1 MTEQVK
7 QPDTADLPGVCVVV
21 LHWRGIE
28 HTRNCLRSLRTLSYP
43 RFEVLLVDNGSPE
56 RDGERLQQEFS
67 EISLVRL
74 PDNFGFSGGCNA
86 GIDYGLNRDTDFIW
100 LLNNDAVV
108 VAATLPALV
117 DAAIAD
123 PSAGATGAVIIED
136 GDNADATASG
146 KGCGVIDFRHAKSHL
161 EPPTS
166 EHVTACDWLSGSSLL
181 LRATALRDAGKLND
195 RYFLYFEDVELCHRL
210 RQHGWRCL
218 LAPRARVQHAGYA
231 STSGERVLWRYYYG
245 ARNRLY
251 FFHQYATGLTW
262 LNCMLRLFG
271 RLLRHM
277 LGTPFLSGDKRIK
290 LRGEYLGTRDFITG
304 KYGKADFL

>member
-1 MTEQVK
+1 
-7 QPDTADLPGVCVVV
+7 VV

-28 HTRNCLRSLRTLSYP
+28 RTRDCLQSLRALSYL
-43 RFEVLLVDNGSPE
+43 RFEVLLVDNGSPD
-56 RDGERLQQEFS
+56 RDGERLRQKFS
-67 EISLVRL
+67 EISLLRL

-86 GIDYGLNRDTDFIW
+86 GIDYGLDKRADFIW

-108 VAATLPALV
+108 FPDTLTALV
-117 DAAIAD
+117 NAASAD
-123 PSAGATGAVIIED
+123 RTAGGIGAVIIED
-136 GDNADATASG
+136 DDAYATANG

-166 EHVTACDWLSGSSLL
+166 AAVTACDWLSGSSLL
-181 LRATALRDAGKLND
+181 LRAAALRDVGKLND
-195 RYFLYFEDVELCHRL
+195 RYFLYFEDVELCYRL
-210 RQHGWRCL
+210 RQHGWHCL
-218 LAPRARVQHAGYA
+218 LAPRARVRHAGYA

-262 LNCMLRLFG
+262 LNCMTRLFW

-277 LGTPFLSGDKRIK
+277 LSSPFLSKEKRIK
-290 LRGEYLGTRDFITG
+290 LKGEYLGTRDFVAG
-304 KYGKADFL
+304 RYGKADFL